1 MKLSII
7 VPVFNEEESIE
18 EIIKRIENVSIGIE
32 KEIIVVNDGS
42 YDETKDVLERLKR
55 KFNFVSLE
63 HQKNQGKGA
72 AIRTGLLKAR
82 GDFIL
87 IQDADL
93 EYDPK
98 DYPILLEPLIKK
110 EVKVVY
116 GSRNLFE
123 NPRSSKSYFL
133 GGQFLTFAFNLLFFE
148 KLTDINTGYKVFAK
162 EVLEKINY
170 NKLSNDFVFDSQ
182 MLFSIVKKQYRI
194 GDIPVPVR
202 YFAEASS
209 INLERSI
216 TYGLQTLWEIV
227 KFIFK

>member
-18 EIIKRIENVSIGIE
+18 EIIKRIENVSRGIE

-162 EVLEKINY
+162 EVLEKINL
-170 NKLSNDFVFDSQ
+170 KENDFAFCEE
-182 MLFSIVKKQYRI
+182 ITCKVKQLGYKIREVPIHYHPRSFKEGKKIRWYKDGLRGLWTIIKYRI
-194 GDIPVPVR
+194 I
-202 YFAEASS
+202 
-209 INLERSI
+209 
-216 TYGLQTLWEIV
+216 
-227 KFIFK
+227 